1 MYINTELKPENRSN
15 THKIM
20 SRVQKVTSTQTNS
33 TIKLH
38 PFILV
43 HNDFSAQS
51 DKYIFKFS
59 GIL

>member
-43 HNDFSAQS
+43 QNDFSAQS